1 MIVNL
6 KSSIRKKSQGDY
18 PKNYVSSAK
27 RGVKEKLFIA
37 LAVLML
43 CACSSDDELES
54 TYNGANATGSVAY
67 LTVNLK
73 DVNTSTRA
81 TSDGGYVSGTDAEQ
95 KVANVYFYFYDENGD
110 YVARGNVG
118 STSGTGVE
126 TGTNTNIEWGSG
138 TVVAVWGLEPD
149 NEGNLPTKMLTV
161 INQPSGF
168 NIANKTLS
176 EATQTLAGTPYADA
190 SGNFV
195 MSTSTYYSSG
205 IVNTTT
211 LEGSDFRQEPLNEN
225 ADYPNGGVDVYVER
239 LAAKVGVDVAEGLE
253 NPFQISITN
262 AGSTSLENGVYVQLL
277 GWNVDC
283 TARDAY
289 ISKDISGNSN
299 WNGFYFVW
307 NGSSD
312 HRCYWGESPNY
323 GDDTVIYPTSS
334 NGNTATQENSES
346 TWLNKY
352 LRYVDLNE
360 TVEFGQ
366 TTYCGENTN
375 TAGTSGVIKDAN
387 STALTNVLV
396 KAQAGTY
403 TDETFT
409 PINLVEYGGS
419 FYTVDDFCQNYIS
432 DNVSTIVDDFIEQFS
447 AIYNYNFSDAIYNDG
462 IYLSDSVSNHK
473 IAFNSTISNF
483 HSFGG
488 DMLSLYNAN
497 DGNINAYYKGV
508 VARYGDNGDGDI
520 INKETIAKYLDS
532 DVIYSKDVN
541 FGNYEL
547 WVKVDYDKFTAGA
560 KDLEIMRIADG
571 SWYLPIDNTITF
583 NVENNLSCTWRNYF
597 LSILTDDADYAN
609 TQYASTSSYPNY
621 YNEGLM
627 YYHVPIEHLGLLST
641 AKDHDFGTGD
651 YGVVRN
657 HWYDIT
663 INSITSMGR
672 GIAQPTEVIVPIG
685 DNGIQTTSIGAS
697 TKIYSWKEYDQTVI
711 F

>member
-1 MIVNL
+1 MMVNL

-18 PKNYVSSAK
+18 QEKYVSNAK

-54 TYNGANATGSVAY
+54 TYSGANATGSVAY

-73 DVNTSTRA
+73 DVNASTRA

-95 KVANVYFYFYDENGD
+95 KVANAYFYFYDAEGN
-110 YVARGNVG
+110 YIARGNVG

-126 TGTNTNIEWGSG
+126 TGTNTNIEWGSS

-149 NEGNLPTKMLTV
+149 NYGNLPTKMLTV

-211 LEGSDFRQEPLNEN
+211 LEGSDFREEPLNEN

-239 LAAKVGVDVAEGLE
+239 LAAKVEVSLDE
-253 NPFQISITN
+253 NLTQPIPISITN
-262 AGSTSLENGVYVQLL
+262 AGSTSLESGVSVQLL
-277 GWNVDC
+277 GWDVDC

-289 ISKDISGNSN
+289 ISKDISDNSA
-299 WNGFYFVW
+299 WGGFSFVW
-307 NGSSD
+307 NGAD
-312 HRCYWGESPNY
+312 NHRCYWGESPNY
-323 GDDTVIYPTSS
+323 DDATVTYPTSS

-352 LRYVDLNE
+352 LRYVDLN
-360 TVEFGQ
+360 VPVAFGQ

-375 TAGTSGVIKDAN
+375 TVVTTTSSGTTGVLQDAN
-387 STALTNVLV
+387 STALTSVLV
-396 KAQAGTY
+396 KAQVQ
-403 TDETFT
+403 DENGE
-409 PINLVEYGGS
+409 PIDLVEYGGYY
-419 FYTVDDFCQNYIS
+419 YTVDDFCQSYVYKNFASTIGSAITALESESEYSELTTELEALISAATGGSVYKTLIS
-432 DNVSTIVDDFIEQFS
+432 DETPT
-447 AIYNYNFSDAIYNDG
+447 A
-462 IYLSDSVSNHK
+462 
-473 IAFNSTISNF
+473 TT
-483 HSFGG
+483 SFGG
-488 DMLSLYNAN
+488 EMLSLYNAY
-497 DGNINAYYKGV
+497 DGNVTIGYNTSSTTTNNIVYSGLDLDGYNFWFSVDESDLNEETISALIG
-508 VARYGDNGDGDI
+508 ANLLEQIGDNYYI
-520 INKETIAKYLDS
+520 PLDEIS
-532 DVIYSKDVN
+532 FSIDSA
-541 FGNYEL
+541 
-547 WVKVDYDKFTAGA
+547 DYT
-560 KDLEIMRIADG
+560 MR
-571 SWYLPIDNTITF
+571 S
-583 NVENNLSCTWRNYF
+583 YF
-597 LSILTDDADYAN
+597 LSALSADAEATN
-609 TQYASTSSYPNY
+609 TQFGTSYPNY
-621 YNEGLM
+621 YNSGLM
-627 YYHVPIEHLGLLST
+627 YYHVPIEHLGLST
-641 AKDHDFGTGD
+641 TTTHNFATGD

-663 INSITSMGR
+663 INSIASMGR

-685 DNGIQTTSIGAS
+685 DNGIQTTAIGAS